1 MRFFSNDNNDN
12 RDPSNVDVQARQDR
26 DNPAEPDDRV
36 QSDPAVP
43 QQRAGSPWSAAPG
56 SPADD
61 ADRTADLSSLSV
73 DPNRT
78 VDLSSPHT
86 EPGDEADAAET
97 DRADAAETDR
107 ADAAAP
113 TAPADAADPT
123 APVDAA
129 APTDAATET
138 EPAGTASE
146 IDPAG
151 TASETDP
158 AGTASETEP
167 AGAVA
172 ETDRAGSDSEVD
184 RDGEGAGAQALNA
197 DAWDAGL
204 HDAEAQDRAADV
216 SDDAELSDRE
226 RTDGTDEAPAR
237 WGSHRAEDAGAPAA
251 DDLDLP
257 LDDVPP
263 GIAHTTTTYGP
274 DGTVVTTAD
283 PATADPATTDP
294 ATTDPATAT
303 TAVEAAGETAVGATA
318 AAGTP
323 AESAAEAAPTPGETA
338 AEAPG
343 ETDAPTLG
351 ETDAQ
356 TLGETAA
363 EAPAAKPG
371 AVPAPAGGA
380 LFGEAD
386 AKDFQDRWREVQL
399 RFVDSPQDA
408 AAEAATLVDEAV
420 DKLSASLTA
429 RTNAVSHDSADTE
442 ELRVAIRAYRDIL
455 NRILAL

>member
-97 DRADAAETDR
+97 DRADAA
-107 ADAAAP
+107 AP

-123 APVDAA
+123 APTDAA
-129 APTDAATET
+129 DPTDAATET

-146 IDPAG
+146 I
-151 TASETDP
+151 DP

-184 RDGEGAGAQALNA
+184 RDGEGAGAQARDA

-283 PATADPATTDP
+283 PATADP

>member
-97 DRADAAETDR
+97 DRADAA
-107 ADAAAP
+107 AP

-146 IDPAG
+146 I
-151 TASETDP
+151 DP

-283 PATADPATTDP
+283 PATADP